1 MSLLNEQKKALE
13 ILKQNSCV
21 FITGF
26 AGCGKTFLINY
37 YTKNYCNNKH
47 IIKCCFTGFATNN
60 LTKDKEDDLLGTI
73 HMIFGLSDTG
83 SVITKNYPIKK
94 DLVRAIAKY
103 DVIIIDE
110 ISMVRI
116 DIFEY
121 IVRIILEANND
132 IQFIVVGDFYQLPP
146 IVKNDE
152 LKILNKL
159 YKTKDGFAFESNL

>member
-1 MSLLNEQKKALE
+1 
-13 ILKQNSCV
+13 
-21 FITGF
+21 
-26 AGCGKTFLINY
+26 
-37 YTKNYCNNKH
+37 
-47 IIKCCFTGFATNN
+47 
-60 LTKDKEDDLLGTI
+60 
-73 HMIFGLSDTG
+73 MIFGLSCTS

-121 IVRIILEANND
+121 IIRIILEANNHYRHGND